1 LRQREGAGHALA
13 GLSFV
18 IFMVAVAALGGLV
31 YLTLILSHVP
41 GATEERF
48 GKLEPLPD
56 KLGEW
61 VKAGAPAADGLLRE
75 ERYLFDEASKKLVL
89 QVRHRNPETGKIE
102 RVEPEQTIKRRRIRV
117 P

>member
-1 LRQREGAGHALA
+1 LRPREGARHAPA

-31 YLTLILSHVP
+31 YLVLILSHVP

-61 VKAGAPAADGLLRE
+61 VKADAPGADGLLRE
-75 ERYLFDEASKKLVL
+75 ERYLFDESSKKLVL
-89 QVRHRNPETGKIE
+89 QVRHRNSETGKIE
-102 RVEPEQTIKRRRIRV
+102 RIDPERVIRRRRV
-117 P
+117 RV

>member
-1 LRQREGAGHALA
+1 MLRA
-13 GLSFV
+13 LSFV
-18 IFMVAVAALGGLV
+18 IFMVGVAALGGLV
-31 YLTLILSHVP
+31 YLVLIMSHVP

-61 VKAGAPAADGLLRE
+61 VKPDVPAEGGLVRE
-75 ERYLFDEASKKLVL
+75 ERYLFDDRSQKLVL
-89 QVRHRNPETGKIE
+89 QVRHRHPETGKIE
-102 RVEPEQTIKRRRIRV
+102 RIEPERVIKRRRVRV